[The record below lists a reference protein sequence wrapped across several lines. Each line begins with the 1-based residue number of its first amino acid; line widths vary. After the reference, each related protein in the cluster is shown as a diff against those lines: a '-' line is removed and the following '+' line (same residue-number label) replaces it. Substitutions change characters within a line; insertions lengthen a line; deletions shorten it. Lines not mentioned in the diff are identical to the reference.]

1 MDSISYYQEKIAN
14 HFSQIVS
21 NKEPKN
27 LYEPIEY
34 ILSLGGKRMRPVL
47 TLMASEVFNVDCEK
61 AIPAA
66 TAVEVFHNFS
76 LIHDDIM
83 DDAPLRRGNQINGI
97 PRFIIVGP
105 NGEIV
110 NADAP
115 RPSSANIYE
124 TFDGLLK

>member
-1 MDSISYYQEKIAN
+1 MGN
-14 HFSQIVS
+14 HFSKIVS

-76 LIHDDIM
+76 LIHQPM
-83 DDAPLRRGNQINGI
+83 
-97 PRFIIVGP
+97 
-105 NGEIV
+105 E
-110 NADAP
+110 
-115 RPSSANIYE
+115 
-124 TFDGLLK
+124 GL